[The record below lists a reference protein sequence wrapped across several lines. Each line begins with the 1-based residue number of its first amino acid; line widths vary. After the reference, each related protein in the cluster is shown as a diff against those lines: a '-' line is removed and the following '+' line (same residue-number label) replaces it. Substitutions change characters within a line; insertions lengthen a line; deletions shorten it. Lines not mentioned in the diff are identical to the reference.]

1 MEKASLDERINIII
15 MQGYAVI
22 ESYVRKDEVLS
33 FFSQLKTEV
42 LLRIQA
48 VVEGS
53 TTKVTL
59 KTDNVRNIHSHFSL
73 QIYLHLLVL
82 HIS

>member
-22 ESYVRKDEVLS
+22 ESYVRRDEVLS

-73 QIYLHLLVL
+73 QVYLRY
-82 HIS
+82 IC

>member
-73 QIYLHLLVL
+73 QIYLR
-82 HIS
+82 

>member
-73 QIYLHLLVL
+73 QNLRYIC
-82 HIS
+82 

>member
-48 VVEGS
+48 VDEGS

-73 QIYLHLLVL
+73 QIYLR
-82 HIS
+82 

>member
-48 VVEGS
+48 VDEGS

-59 KTDNVRNIHSHFSL
+59 KTDNVRNIHSYISL
-73 QIYLHLLVL
+73 QNYLHY
-82 HIS
+82 IC

>member
-48 VVEGS
+48 VDEGS

-73 QIYLHLLVL
+73 QIYLPTL
-82 HIS
+82 IC